1 MKQTLAI
8 ALASVFVASFAAVGS
23 QVHAAGSKVD
33 TSACFKTTSFRASN
47 GKTYR
52 VKMPRGQACFDKK
65 YGIRGG
71 AHIANATGGDNPWGA
86 IQAARSMNRRN
97 VVFVVNG
104 TCQSSCWIQWNFM
117 HKKCWAGNTPPTFR
131 QHARTATGRKI
142 NPHSRSRA
150 YWIKAG
156 REGPGRTWTEWKPSS
171 KYRCSE
177 TVLSM
182 RSTSGNAGNGGRGSF
197 RHDRG
202 RTPGKFVVR
211 SQH

>member
-1 MKQTLAI
+1 MRQTLAI
-8 ALASVFVASFAAVGS
+8 TLAGALLASFAAGTTGAY
-23 QVHAAGSKVD
+23 AAGIRMD
-33 TSACFKTTSFRASN
+33 TSACFKMTSFRASN

-52 VKMPRGQACFDKK
+52 VKMPRGQACFDREF
-65 YGIRGG
+65 GIRGG
-71 AHIANATGGDNPWGA
+71 AHIANATGGENPWGA

-117 HKKCWAGNTPPTFR
+117 DRKCWAGSRAPTFR

-156 REGPGRTWTEWKPSS
+156 REGPGGTWTQWTPSND
-171 KYRCSE
+171 YRCSE
-177 TVLSM
+177 TVMSM
-182 RSTSGNAGNGGRGSF
+182 HSTSGNTSRSGRASF

-202 RTPGKFVVR
+202 RTPGKFMVR

>member
-1 MKQTLAI
+1 MRRTLAI
-8 ALASVFVASFAAVGS
+8 TLTSLFFASIATIDSGAY
-23 QVHAAGSKVD
+23 AAGSGIN
-33 TSACFKTTSFRASN
+33 TSACFKTTSFRASS

-52 VKMPRGQACFDKK
+52 VKMPKSQACFDRKF
-65 YGIRGG
+65 GIRGG
-71 AHIANATGGDNPWGA
+71 AHIARATGGENPWGA

-104 TCQSSCWIQWNFM
+104 TCESSCWIQWNFM
-117 HKKCWAGNTPPTFR
+117 RKKCWAGNRPPTFR

-150 YWIKAG
+150 YWIRAG
-156 REGPGRTWTEWKPSS
+156 REGPAGAWIEWTPSN

-177 TVLSM
+177 TVMAM
-182 RSTSGNAGNGGRGSF
+182 RSTSGDIHNKGRLSF

-202 RTPGKFVVR
+202 RTPSKFFVR
-211 SQH
+211 SRH

>member
-1 MKQTLAI
+1 MKRTLAI
-8 ALASVFVASFAAVGS
+8 TLAGLFFTSLAAIG
-23 QVHAAGSKVD
+23 QDARAAGLQVD
-33 TSACFKTTSFRASN
+33 TSACFKMTSFRASN

-52 VKMPRGQACFDKK
+52 VKMPKGQACFDRKF
-65 YGIRGG
+65 GVRNV
-71 AHIANATGGDNPWGA
+71 AHIANATGGNNPSGA
-86 IQAARSMNRRN
+86 IAAARSMNRRN
-97 VVFVVNG
+97 IVFVVNG

-117 HKKCWAGNTPPTFR
+117 RKKCWAGSKPPTFR

-150 YWIKAG
+150 YWIRAG
-156 REGPGRTWTEWKPSS
+156 REGPGGTWTEWTPPQ

-182 RSTSGNAGNGGRGSF
+182 PSTSGQKYNGGRFSF

-202 RTPGKFVVR
+202 RTPGKFFVR
-211 SQH
+211 SRH